1 MANWIA
7 KTGDAAREWLAVEL
21 DRHPPQRIFAP
32 GREHIGDAVNLTGPL
47 TQLRKRFPDA
57 EIVAEVGERTL
68 EVFKNFK
75 EVDEI
80 WARPTHQ
87 GIGGKLK
94 HILRLREQK
103 FDLAVLLD
111 DSNDLVLQAYLGGIP
126 RRVGIW
132 RGKKY
137 RDMFTALVPL
147 EREMHEVRDHA
158 DEVLSLLGH
167 YKTGCPPNLVLS
179 QEDEKIAEEA
189 WNELKIEGPC
199 VAIHPGSSE
208 ENRCWD
214 LDKLAALADLLHNDG
229 ITCLVVGGP
238 GEQEKV
244 RKIEEFCKP
253 PVKTIYRP
261 LPLRSFAAL
270 LKKADVFVG
279 MDSGPMHLA
288 AAVGTTVCAIYGPA
302 YASHTGPF
310 GREHVII
317 QGECSCPLRHWDTCT
332 RACLDSILV
341 EDVHR
346 AVVRLVAARRTACEE

>member
-7 KTGDAAREWLAVEL
+7 KTGDAARDWLAVEL

-47 TQLRKRFPDA
+47 TQLRRRFPEA

-68 EVFKNFK
+68 DVFKNFK

-80 WARPTHQ
+80 WPRPTHQ
-87 GIGGKLK
+87 GIVGKIQ
-94 HILRLREQK
+94 HIVRLRERK

-137 RDMFTALVPL
+137 RDLFTGLVPL
-147 EREMHEVRDHA
+147 DREMHEVRDHA
-158 DEVLSLLGH
+158 DEVLRLLGH
-167 YKTGCPPNLVLS
+167 YKTGCPPNLVLAR
-179 QEDEKIAEEA
+179 EDEDRAEAA
-189 WNELKIEGPC
+189 WNDLQISGPA

-214 LDKLAALADLLHNDG
+214 LEKLAALADLLHKDG
-229 ITCLVVGGP
+229 ITSVIVGGP
-238 GEQEKV
+238 GDQEKV
-244 RKIEEFCKP
+244 RSIVSLAKS
-253 PVKTIYRP
+253 PVKTIARS
-261 LPLRSFAAL
+261 LPLLSFAAL
-270 LKKADVFVG
+270 LKKVDVFVG
-279 MDSGPMHLA
+279 MDSGPMHIA
-288 AAVGTTVCAIYGPA
+288 AAVGTRVCAIYGPA

-310 GREHVII
+310 GREHVIM
-317 QGECSCPLRHWDTCT
+317 QGDCRCPLRHWDTCS

-341 EDVHR
+341 DDVHR
-346 AVVRLVAARRTACEE
+346 AVVTLVAARQMACEE